1 MTYLLDT
8 NHLAHARNGV
18 SSVVQRLDAL
28 AEGERVVTSIIAVA
42 EVMYGVECSIRRE
55 DNLRAFEEQLRLLD
69 EVMPFT
75 DNTARAFGTMKAA
88 LRRKGKLKADVDLLI
103 ATAALEAGAVLV
115 TDDEALLAGDIAG
128 LTVENWYS
136 VPG

>member
-18 SSVVQRLDAL
+18 PSVVQRLDAL
-28 AEGERVVTSIIAVA
+28 AEDDRVVTSIIAVA
-42 EVMYGVECSIRRE
+42 ELMYGIEYSGRRDE
-55 DNLRAFEEQLRLLD
+55 NLRAFEEQLRLLD
-69 EVMPFT
+69 EVVPFT
-75 DNTARAFGTMKAA
+75 DNTARTFGTMKGE
-88 LRRKGKLKADVDLLI
+88 LRRKGKLKADIDLLI
-103 ATAALEAGAVLV
+103 AATALEASAVLV

-136 VPG
+136 VPA